1 MSTLITHLHDDLVN
15 MLLDAR
21 PSLFPL
27 LRAYVALGKAA
38 VDRLSE
44 EVPRTGLITYYWSDL
59 PIAYGL
65 LPPVPAIVTVF
76 SVPVTRPRFLLSAGF
91 LRCLFRFRRLLA
103 KAGRR
108 DPLADLQQHSSN
120 QVAMLLNPSK
130 MI

>member
-1 MSTLITHLHDDLVN
+1 MENGAAGDRKLGLAATAFPMSLLITHLHDDLVD

-76 SVPVTRPRFLLSAGF
+76 LRSGYEAPIPSVGRVPPLSFPVSETPCQGRQAGPI
-91 LRCLFRFRRLLA
+91 
-103 KAGRR
+103 G
-108 DPLADLQQHSSN
+108 
-120 QVAMLLNPSK
+120 
-130 MI
+130 